1 MTVEPIGI
9 LIALAGLYAM
19 AAGLGAGAYLL
30 SACALLG
37 AAAALILPALGGA
50 NIQPAHFAL
59 VFVAIS
65 VALRPR
71 SLVACLSCLSYP
83 GPGFWFTLFTLY
95 SVLTAFFMPRIFHG
109 STIVYSLARNNDLH
123 AILSAPLAPSTSNLT
138 QSVYMLG
145 SLAIFAIIGGFAR
158 LGGSAIVARAL
169 IVTAILCLCFAIAD
183 VVTYA
188 TNTSELLSI
197 IRNANYRM
205 LNDGEIQGFKRIVGS
220 FTEAGAFGYAAL
232 ALFSFTL
239 MLGLEGF
246 PSTSLAPITAALATA
261 LILCTST
268 TAYVA
273 SGVTAL
279 IVVAFCIARIL
290 RRRATPRHLAY
301 VATCLLAVPLLVM
314 VVMLIPAV
322 WQSVSNLVHA
332 TLTTKLETQ
341 SGEERMRWNVQALNA
356 FFDTSGMGAG
366 LGSVRASSFL
376 VALLANVGV
385 PGAVLFLIFLASLVR
400 SVLRREPGRSLDDM
414 IGVSALLSCT
424 AQITAASIS
433 AGAIDLGPLF
443 AITAGLATA
452 YAIGPMRRP
461 SRAIGRTMRRL
472 ALPPSSL
479 TSDFNQLAPAPL
491 QRSGGAADARRA
503 RFASRDGA
511 QGHV

>member
-1 MTVEPIGI
+1 MTIEPIGI
-9 LIALAGLYAM
+9 LVALAGLYAM

-30 SACALLG
+30 SACTLLG
-37 AAAALILPALGGA
+37 AAAALILPDLGGA
-50 NIQPAHFAL
+50 NIQPSHFAL
-59 VFVAIS
+59 VFLACS
-65 VALRPR
+65 VALRPKT
-71 SLVACLSCLSYP
+71 LVACLSCLNYP

-95 SVLTAFFMPRIFHG
+95 SVLTAYFLPRIFHG

-123 AILSAPLAPSTSNLT
+123 LILSTPLAPSTSNLT
-138 QSVYMLG
+138 QAVYMLG
-145 SLAIFAIIGGFAR
+145 SLAIFAIIGGFGR
-158 LGGSAIVARAL
+158 LGGSVIVARAL
-169 IVTAILCLCFAIAD
+169 IVTAILCLVFAIAD
-183 VVTYA
+183 MATYA
-188 TNTSELLSI
+188 TNTTELLSI

-246 PSTSLAPITAALATA
+246 PSTLLAPITAALATA

-273 SGVTAL
+273 SGITAL

-290 RRRATPRHLAY
+290 RRRATQRHLAY
-301 VATCLLAVPLLVM
+301 VAVCLLAVPLLVM

-322 WQSVSNLVHA
+322 WESISNLVHA
-332 TLTTKLETQ
+332 TLTTKLESR
-341 SGEERMRWNVQALNA
+341 SGEERMRWNVQALDA

-366 LGSVRASSFL
+366 LGSVRASSFI
-376 VALLANVGV
+376 VALLANVGI
-385 PGAVLFLIFLASLVR
+385 PGAILFLIFLASLVR
-400 SVLRREPGRSLDDM
+400 SVLRRKPGQSLDDM
-414 IGVSALLSCT
+414 IGVSALLSCI

-452 YAIGPMRRP
+452 YALGPMRR
-461 SRAIGRTMRRL
+461 RIRVAGNGIHRL
-472 ALPPSSL
+472 ALSSPPFGSHFQHPL
-479 TSDFNQLAPAPL
+479 PAP
-491 QRSGGAADARRA
+491 RSGGAADARQT
-503 RFASRDGA
+503 RFASPNGA